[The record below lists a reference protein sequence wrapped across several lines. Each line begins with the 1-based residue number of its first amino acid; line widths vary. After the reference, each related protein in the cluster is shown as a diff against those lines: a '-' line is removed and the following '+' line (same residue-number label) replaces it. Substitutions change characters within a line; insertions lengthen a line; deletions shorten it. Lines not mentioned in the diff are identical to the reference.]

1 MFLSKNEIQNFQSK
15 ISKRRAGYDFNTKLE
30 ETMFK
35 TISNN
40 IFTSDSLGSTSK
52 RKNQLKKETLKST
65 PSSAQ
70 KITQAH
76 DIIPN
81 HFVVKKNLQSE
92 ALAKSNFDFVSNSTC
107 RYRVPRYIDL
117 LGMLLALFMLV
128 NSNFL

>member
-76 DIIPN
+76 FRIPN
-81 HFVVKKNLQSE
+81 HFVAKE
-92 ALAKSNFDFVSNSTC
+92 ALAKPEFDFVSNSTC
-107 RYRVPRYIDL
+107 RYHVPRYIDL
-117 LGMLLALFMLV
+117 LGMLLPLFMLV
-128 NSNFL
+128 NSKEAVV